1 MPQDHH
7 DNEKHPRVSASAP
20 SVDGDAEFGGT
31 RERKRMEK
39 KLIRRLDMRLALIVV
54 LYLLN
59 YVNLFLSQSM
69 KSNSCLQQIDR
80 TNVS

>member
-7 DNEKHPRVSASAP
+7 DKEKHPRVSASAP

-39 KLIRRLDMRLALIVV
+39 RLVRRLDMRLTLIVV
-54 LYLLN
+54 LFLLN
-59 YVNLFLSQSM
+59 YVNLHPSRSM
-69 KSNSCLQQIDR
+69 ELNSCLQQIDR

>member
-1 MPQDHH
+1 M
-7 DNEKHPRVSASAP
+7 
-20 SVDGDAEFGGT
+20 DGDAEFGGT

-59 YVNLFLSQSM
+59 YVNLLLSQSM

>member
-1 MPQDHH
+1 M
-7 DNEKHPRVSASAP
+7 
-20 SVDGDAEFGGT
+20 DGDAEFGGPE
-31 RERKRMEK
+31 ERKRMEK

-59 YVNLFLSQSM
+59 YVNLLLSQSM